1 MGDFMRDVTQRY
13 WDAMIIKSWQNF
25 DDCYK
30 LNLWAYDEFG
40 DFPQRLDLKRTK
52 NCYGKKGFGVRVWVA
67 SYMPVLSE
75 KLFALPKERHIE
87 LLDWLAK
94 SKIDS
99 LSSKKNKTSKYYN
112 EARNEFKSADK
123 KATQVTWS
131 YNLEKTLN
139 NGNRWDIVK

>member
-1 MGDFMRDVTQRY
+1 MREISQRY

-25 DDCYK
+25 DNCYK
-30 LNLWAYDEFG
+30 LNLWALDEFG
-40 DFPQRLDLKRTK
+40 KFPKDLGLKRTQNCFSGK
-52 NCYGKKGFGVRVWVA
+52 NGVRVWVA
-67 SYMPVLSE
+67 TYMPQLSE

-99 LSSKKNKTSKYYN
+99 KTNKESKASKYYS
-112 EARNEFKSADK
+112 EARGAFTSSNK
-123 KATQVTWS
+123 KATQATWS

-139 NGNRWDIVK
+139 NGNRWNIVK

>member
-1 MGDFMRDVTQRY
+1 MREVSQRF

-30 LNLWAYDEFG
+30 LNMWAYDEFG
-40 DFPQRLDLKRTK
+40 DFPERLNLKRTK
-52 NCYGKKGFGVRVWVA
+52 NCFGKKGHGVRVWVA
-67 SYMPVLSE
+67 TYMPELNQ
-75 KLFALPKERHIE
+75 KLFDLPKEKHIK

-99 LSSKKNKTSKYYN
+99 LSTKGLRTTKYYS
-112 EARNEFKSADK
+112 EAVNAFNKSNK
-123 KATQVTWS
+123 KATQATWS
-131 YNLEKTLN
+131 WNLEKTLN

>member
-1 MGDFMRDVTQRY
+1 MREISQRY

-25 DDCYK
+25 DNCHK
-30 LNLWAYDEFG
+30 LNLWCLDEFG
-40 DFPQRLDLKRTK
+40 KFPSELGLKRTQ
-52 NCYGKKGFGVRVWVA
+52 NCFGGTNGVRVWVA
-67 SYMPVLSE
+67 NYMPQLSE

-99 LSSKKNKTSKYYN
+99 KTSRGSRTSKYYS
-112 EARNEFKSADK
+112 EAKTAFNKSDK
-123 KATQVTWS
+123 KATQATWS

-139 NGNRWDIVK
+139 NGNRWSIVK